1 MANVLKKIP
10 LRKAVREK
18 GKSLCVIAAVFF
30 TTVLFVTVFST
41 LFFILDAGE
50 EMMRGSS
57 PMLMDA
63 ALSLTDEEYERI
75 GRNKRVSE
83 TSAGIRLGIM
93 QEPSGAG
100 GIQLYHFEEKMA
112 WWMRYFP
119 TEGRMPERG
128 REIVLS
134 DQYLRERGIPYRE
147 NESVD
152 LTYYIEDK
160 EYTDTFVLVGKY
172 DMASQP
178 LHVVLTS
185 EDFYREVCEKLEER
199 GIKPEESIH
208 RMAGIMFASR
218 RNVRKQ
224 ASLLLMEERIELKEG
239 QLVLNDVS
247 LLDSLGP
254 EVWAVVFCLIL
265 FVMVIGHLFISN
277 IFQISISGD
286 TRFYGKLAANG
297 VTKREIKKI
306 IHRENNILFLIS
318 AIPALLLGYIFS
330 AAILPGILSGFTT
343 IEVKRSG
350 NLMIFV
356 LSLLFSY
363 GTVKVSERKPV
374 KLAKNSS
381 PIEMRKYMG
390 KFRRVKQADNGDC
403 LKKFVVRHFKGD
415 RKKVW
420 KVCISIAL
428 SIFIANAFYAMAA
441 GFDGEEY
448 VKEDLDADFIL
459 AKKPIL
465 TSPGVNSVS
474 YPRTAEEE
482 IARYKELPGI
492 KEAGGRTLS
501 LVCLLPSREVW
512 DNFVEIAGEAG
523 KDSYDTPGEMYTTA
537 YGLDDMMVKK
547 LKPIEGEIDLELF
560 HRGEYVLLDPIMSD
574 DNPENAACYKPG
586 DKVTIPFRSGEKGTY
601 TVMAVVENLPDSLD
615 FPGRYYASSLY
626 LPMEEWQEK
635 EKRKDY
641 YMYVFDVEEEF
652 HEVWDE
658 ALEAGTKNSLLAYKS
673 AKTSAGEAKAYI
685 RGLKMA
691 GVVLSMILLSMGILN
706 FINCTVGGI
715 YSRRKE
721 FAIFQSM
728 GMEEREIKKS
738 LAKEGMLYI
747 LGGLIPGVLITV
759 PGVYILLEKVLMAPY
774 IKYHI
779 YPMVY
784 LLFVLLGAVTAILVP
799 CVSYQRMDRRE
810 NFLERIRSCRE

>member
-10 LRKAVREK
+10 LRKAIREK
-18 GKSLCVIAAVFF
+18 GKSICVIAAVFF

-50 EMMRGSS
+50 EMMRASS

-63 ALSLTDEEYERI
+63 SMSVTEEEYKRI
-75 GRNKRVSE
+75 GKNHRVSE
-83 TSAGIRLGIM
+83 TGLGIRLGIM

-112 WWMRYFP
+112 RWMRYYP

-134 DQYLRERGIPYRE
+134 DQYLRERGITYRE
-147 NESVD
+147 NQTVD

-172 DMASQP
+172 DTASQP

-185 EDFYREVCEKLEER
+185 EDFYQEVCEKLEER

-208 RMAGIMFASR
+208 RMAGVMFASR

-224 ASLLLMEERIELKEG
+224 ASLLMVEEGLDLEEG
-239 QLVLNDVS
+239 EIVLNDVS
-247 LLDSLGP
+247 LLDSMGP
-254 EVWAVVFCLIL
+254 EVWAVVFSLIM
-265 FVMVIGHLFISN
+265 FVMIIGHLFISN
-277 IFQISISGD
+277 IFQISISRD
-286 TRFYGKLAANG
+286 ARFYGKLATNG

-318 AIPALLLGYIFS
+318 AIPALLFGYIFS

-343 IEVKRSG
+343 IQVKNSG
-350 NLMIFV
+350 NLMIFI

-381 PIEMRKYMG
+381 PIEMKKYMG
-390 KFRRVKQADNGDC
+390 KFQRVKRADNGDC

-415 RKKVW
+415 KKKVL
-420 KVCISIAL
+420 KVCVSIAL

-441 GFDGEEY
+441 GFDEEEY

-459 AKKPIL
+459 AKKSIL
-465 TSPGVNSVS
+465 TSPGVNTVS

-482 IARYKELPGI
+482 ITRYKDLPGI
-492 KEAGGRTLS
+492 KEAGGGTVS
-501 LVCLLPSREVW
+501 LVCLLPSQEVW
-512 DNFVEIAGEAG
+512 DAFVQIAGEE
-523 KDSYDTPGEMYTTA
+523 SYDTPGKMYTQA
-537 YGLDDMMVKK
+537 YGLDDMMLKK

-560 HRGEYVLLDPIMSD
+560 HTGEYVLLDPIMSD
-574 DNPENAACYKPG
+574 NNPDNAACYKLG
-586 DKVTIPFRSGEKGTY
+586 DKVTIPFRSGKEGTY
-601 TVMAVVENLPDSLD
+601 TVMAVVENLPASLD
-615 FPGRYYASSLY
+615 FPGRYRASGLY

-652 HEVWDE
+652 HEMWE
-658 ALEAGTKNSLLAYKS
+658 ETLAEGTKDRLLAYKS
-673 AKTSAGEAKAYI
+673 RETLAEEAKVYI

-706 FINCTVGGI
+706 FINCTAGGI
-715 YSRRKE
+715 YTRRKE
-721 FAIFQSM
+721 LAIFQSM

-747 LGGLIPGVLITV
+747 LGGFIPGVLFTV
-759 PGVYILLEKVLMAPY
+759 PGVYVLLEKVLMVPY

-779 YPMVY
+779 YPSVY
-784 LLFVLLGAVTAILVP
+784 LLFALLGGTAAVLVP
-799 CVSYQRMDRRE
+799 WISYERMDRRE
-810 NFLERIRSCRE
+810 NFLERIRLYRE

>member
-10 LRKAVREK
+10 FRKAIREK
-18 GKSLCVIAAVFF
+18 GKSICVIAAVFF

-50 EMMRGSS
+50 EMIRASS

-63 ALSLTDEEYERI
+63 SLSVTEEEYKRI
-75 GRNKRVSE
+75 GQNHRVSE
-83 TSAGIRLGIM
+83 TGMGIRLGIM

-112 WWMRYFP
+112 RWMRYYP

-134 DQYLRERGIPYRE
+134 DQYLRDRGITYRE
-147 NESVD
+147 NQTVD
-152 LTYYIEDK
+152 LTYYIENK

-185 EDFYREVCEKLEER
+185 EDFYHEVCEKLEER

-208 RMAGIMFASR
+208 RMAGVMFASR

-224 ASLLLMEERIELKEG
+224 ASLLMVEEGLDLEEG
-239 QLVLNDVS
+239 EIVLNDVS
-247 LLDSLGP
+247 LLDSMGP
-254 EVWAVVFCLIL
+254 EVWAVIFCLIL
-265 FVMVIGHLFISN
+265 FVMIIGHLFISN
-277 IFQISISGD
+277 IFQISISRD
-286 TRFYGKLAANG
+286 ARFYGKLATNG

-306 IHRENNILFLIS
+306 IHRENNMLFLIS
-318 AIPALLLGYIFS
+318 AIPALLFGYIFS
-330 AAILPGILSGFTT
+330 AAILPSILSGFTT
-343 IEVKRSG
+343 IQVKNSG

-381 PIEMRKYMG
+381 PIEMKKYMG

-415 RKKVW
+415 KKKVL
-420 KVCISIAL
+420 KVCVSIAL
-428 SIFIANAFYAMAA
+428 SIFIANTFYAMAA
-441 GFDGEEY
+441 GFDEEEY

-459 AKKPIL
+459 AKKSIL
-465 TSPGVNSVS
+465 TSPGVNTVS
-474 YPRTAEEE
+474 YPRTGEEE
-482 IARYKELPGI
+482 IVRYKDLPGI
-492 KEAGGRTLS
+492 KEAGGGTVS
-501 LVCLLPSREVW
+501 LVCLLPSQEVW
-512 DNFVEIAGEAG
+512 DAFIKIAGN
-523 KDSYDTPGEMYTTA
+523 SYDTPGEMYTQA
-537 YGLDDMMVKK
+537 YGLDDMMLKK

-560 HRGEYVLLDPIMSD
+560 HTGEYVLLDPIMSD
-574 DNPENAACYKPG
+574 DNPDNAACYKSG
-586 DKVTIPFRSGEKGTY
+586 DKVTIPFRSGEEGTY
-601 TVMAVVENLPDSLD
+601 TVMAVVENLPASLD

-652 HEVWDE
+652 HEMWE
-658 ALEAGTKNSLLAYKS
+658 ETLTEGTKDSLLAYKS
-673 AKTSAGEAKAYI
+673 RETLAEEAKVYV

-691 GVVLSMILLSMGILN
+691 GVVLSMILMSMGILN
-706 FINCTVGGI
+706 FINSTAGGI
-715 YSRRKE
+715 YTRRKE
-721 FAIFQSM
+721 LAIFQSM

-738 LAKEGMLYI
+738 LAEEGMLYI
-747 LGGLIPGVLITV
+747 LGGFIPGVLFTV
-759 PGVYILLEKVLMAPY
+759 PGVYVLLEKVLLVPY

-779 YPMVY
+779 YPSVY
-784 LLFVLLGAVTAILVP
+784 FLFALLGGAAAVLVP
-799 CVSYQRMDRRE
+799 WISYERMDRRE
-810 NFLERIRSCRE
+810 NFLERIRSSE